1 MEDIGLSIYTKF
13 TRLKSNVEVHYNFSL
28 FYDQNVYY
36 REVFDIECEY
46 KGSSLRRYEWFLEKD

>member
-1 MEDIGLSIYTKF
+1 MGDIGLSIYTKF

-46 KGSSLRRYEWFLEKD
+46 KGSSLRRY